1 MWISVYFKVSRE
13 ELNED
18 RSLDFTPQGD
28 KVLYLSESDDI
39 NMLSRREILGI
50 KTEREV
56 GMYIR
61 HERERWCDNRRK
73 MPN

>member
-39 NMLSRREILGI
+39 NMLSRREIMMI
-50 KTEREV
+50 KDRARSGYVYKMREREMV
-56 GMYIR
+56 
-61 HERERWCDNRRK
+61 
-73 MPN
+73 